1 MSKLEDIFT
10 AKRAIN
16 DIQKICSHYDRCKDC
31 PLYETGVCDYGLPT
45 AWDTSPMFKEKR

>member
-16 DIQKICSHYDRCKDC
+16 DIKKICYHYNNCGDC
-31 PLYETGVCDYGLPT
+31 PLNETMVCESIPP
-45 AWDTSPMFKEKR
+45 AWDTSPMFEEKR